1 MMSWQVD
8 PEITAMLR
16 VEKILQLMQKRE
28 HQQAIIEAEELLEQ
42 TPNHAKGLFLLAEA
56 LLERGE
62 MESAVATYK
71 QHLSIAEPIPCSLV
85 GLGIARFGMCDFT
98 GCAENCRQAIDLA
111 PDRAEAYYFL
121 GLCLEREPGGR
132 AEAAQCLV
140 TAQRLAPENY
150 PLPLE
155 LTDEEWQ
162 ALLQQ
167 ALAQMPEQLQSFWSE
182 VPVVMEELP
191 PTEELLL
198 NTPTIAPT
206 VCGLARGVTPTTSP
220 RRKKRPQALA
230 LFTGNLA
237 RCPSRQN
244 VVQELARTLEHE
256 ALTWQQAHKTTD

>member
-16 VEKILQLMQKRE
+16 IEKIVQLMQKRD

-42 TPNHAKGLFLLAEA
+42 DPNHAKGLFLLAES
-56 LLERGE
+56 LLEQGE
-62 MESAVATYK
+62 MESAVATYE
-71 QHLSIAEPIPCSLV
+71 QHLRLAEPIPCSLV
-85 GLGIARFGMCDFT
+85 GLGIARFGLCDFA
-98 GCAENCRQAIDLA
+98 GCMESCRKVIELA
-111 PDRAEAYYFL
+111 PDRAEAYFYL

-132 AEAAQCLV
+132 AEAVQCLV
-140 TAQRLAPENY
+140 TAQRLAPEIY

-167 ALAQMPEQLQSFWSE
+167 ALAQMPDQLQSFWSE
-182 VPVVMEELP
+182 VPVVMEALP
-191 PTEELLL
+191 PLEELQHS
-198 NTPTIAPT
+198 TPTITPT

-220 RRKKRPQALA
+220 RRKSRPQALA

-237 RCPSRQN
+237 RCSSRQS
-244 VVQELARTLEHE
+244 VVHELARTLQHE
-256 ALTWQQAHKTTD
+256 ALTWLEAHKTTE